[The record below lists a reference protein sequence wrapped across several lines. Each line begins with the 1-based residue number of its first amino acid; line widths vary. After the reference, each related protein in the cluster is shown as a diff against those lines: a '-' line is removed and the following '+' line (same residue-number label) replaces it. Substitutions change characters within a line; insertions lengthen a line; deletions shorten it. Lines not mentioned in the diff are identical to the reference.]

1 MDNHAEKCPCCQ
13 AGVHLFECPV
23 FHKLC
28 YITCEIIQ
36 RFQSSC
42 LYEYIRKLMAFQC
55 TEHEQLHE
63 GRVFLMCL
71 EEKEGYRHKSLSPI
85 LALQPFYQERL
96 PFPVIALH
104 INYCRIKM
112 FLFGKMLEYSCFA
125 NLGPF
130 CYFPC
135 GSAFKTPHGKEPHC
149 DLYNLSP
156 SFFCCKSFLVHCF
169 RHPFTLLRQT
179 HLRERT

>member
-112 FLFGKMLEYSCFA
+112 FL
-125 NLGPF
+125 
-130 CYFPC
+130 
-135 GSAFKTPHGKEPHC
+135 SAISLVVVPLKPRMEKSLIATFTIC
-149 DLYNLSP
+149 VLLS
-156 SFFCCKSFLVHCF
+156 SAVSRFLFIVSGTRLFCCGKPTSV
-169 RHPFTLLRQT
+169 
-179 HLRERT
+179 REHDSY

>member
-63 GRVFLMCL
+63 GWVFLMCL

-112 FLFGKMLEYSCFA
+112 F
-125 NLGPF
+125 
-130 CYFPC
+130 PC

-149 DLYNLSP
+149 DLYNLCP
-156 SFFCCKSFLVHCF
+156 SFFCCQSFLVHCF
-169 RHPFTLLRQT
+169 RHPFILLRQT
-179 HLRERT
+179 HFRERT